1 MHIGI
6 LHLSRKKI
14 AFFGPSFVYQH
25 NILHVNFG
33 FSFIKTNFTIY
44 GSINILLWK
53 PLANTKMKERQ
64 HANGY
69 NTELTCQWH
78 FRGVDADHLN
88 YLNEKSIVIV
98 IIFGY
103 IWNFIC

>member
-1 MHIGI
+1 MEA
-6 LHLSRKKI
+6 SCKYKDERKTTCQ
-14 AFFGPSFVYQH
+14 S
-25 NILHVNFG
+25 
-33 FSFIKTNFTIY
+33 
-44 GSINILLWK
+44 
-53 PLANTKMKERQ
+53 
-64 HANGY
+64 ANGY

-78 FRGVDADHLN
+78 FRGVDAEHLN